1 MVQEL
6 LHLTLHIRL
15 TLKSTIPSYLAACPS
30 RDLVAAAQA
39 GEAPEEVPDI
49 EEVQDAKQ

>member
-1 MVQEL
+1 MVREL

-15 TLKSTIPSYLAACPS
+15 TLKSTIPSYLAVRPS

-39 GEAPEEVPDI
+39 GEAPEELVESQGTEDN
-49 EEVQDAKQ
+49 